1 MRELCHEYRW
11 LTKGPPNGG
20 PFLIPNS
27 AQKRASD
34 DLLPLLRQRAV
45 ETSLESQSQ
54 IYWRQL
60 FERILP
66 PTQTAR

>member
-1 MRELCHEYRW
+1 
-11 LTKGPPNGG
+11 
-20 PFLIPNS
+20 LIPNS